1 MTMMRMILNDARA
14 RDGDGQGGEGLGESE
29 ACTESGIQSSWG
41 PAWSEQPSAGRSAQP
56 SQLLKQAH
64 SAWPACPGSGV
75 TNSDLRRGTQ
85 AGTSRY

>member
-75 TNSDLRRGTQ
+75 TNSDPRRGTQ